1 MSKTKERILDVALQL
16 FNKNGTRVIST
27 NHIADACSMSPGNL
41 YYHFKNKEQ
50 IIYGLFERMILSWD
64 EAKKHSVQD
73 ASSEEILEQQL
84 EKTFHFVWQYRF
96 VHRELAAL
104 IDRDSELK
112 KLCNRVLQLRI
123 FEIESLIKEFMILG
137 IIKPIDDRTLKFLAN
152 TSLYFGLFWQP
163 YLESIGNESTEENV
177 QKGVQMI
184 KQLLE
189 PYLIADY

>member
-1 MSKTKERILDVALQL
+1 LSKTKERILDVALQL